1 MRRMT
6 LLALVLKAHTGIR
19 LAEVGE
25 ALGAIAGLALLVGGV
40 TPFGRRAG
48 QIVGGLAL
56 AIGFVCL
63 VVATRWGHFH

>member
-6 LLALVLKAHTGIR
+6 LLALALKVHTGFR
-19 LAEVGE
+19 LAEAGE

-40 TPFGRRAG
+40 TPLGRRAG

-56 AIGFVCL
+56 AVGCVCL
-63 VVATRWGHFH
+63 VVATHWGHFH